1 MSIKSTR
8 RVVPTISSERKS
20 RHARQRRN
28 SVEARAKLESIVDSR
43 MHDIN
48 KAKKKRI
55 KQKRRASTAMCSNYQ
70 GALGEGELR
79 TRVGKDNEL
88 HTRTA
93 DGQWV
98 ASAEDQS
105 KWKEGSLE
113 WRAGK
118 ADKAFTRRMHND
130 KMNDDDVDFDNRL
143 RRHRRLSMPVWGEA
157 EKRMAVA
164 GQRALAYKQE
174 RADMGKCCVIM

>member
-8 RVVPTISSERKS
+8 RVVPAISGEHKS

-28 SVEARAKLESIVDSR
+28 SVEARAKLESLADRR

-48 KAKKKRI
+48 KAKKKRA

-70 GALGEGELR
+70 GGLGEGELR

-88 HTRTA
+88 HTRNA
-93 DGQWV
+93 DGQWL
-98 ASAEDQS
+98 ATAEDQS

-118 ADKAFTRRMHND
+118 AYKAFTRSMQND
-130 KMNDDDVDFDNRL
+130 KMNDDDIDFDNRL

-164 GQRALAYKQE
+164 GQRVSSYRQE
-174 RADMGKCCVIM
+174 RADMGKCCAIM